1 LAEKIGLDQRIAANI
16 QRGREQ
22 SSKNPQY
29 GRFQSLDYLHEVASL
44 NERQLDNLWGTVQKL
59 RQMLQRLQ
67 QVDGVGFHFIIANRQ
82 YKEKVI
88 IQTAFSFQDPTML
101 SHSDL
106 ADHIQRFDKIFEMVA
121 TQVYTLNESSEVKY
135 LHLLE
140 INEKMKFSEITR
152 QFCPTT

>member
-67 QVDGVGFHFIIANRQ
+67 QVDGVGLHLRNINRQ
-82 YKEKVI
+82 YRQSQNSNCLFI
-88 IQTAFSFQDPTML
+88 SGSNHAFT
-101 SHSDL
+101 
-106 ADHIQRFDKIFEMVA
+106 QRFG
-121 TQVYTLNESSEVKY
+121 
-135 LHLLE
+135 
-140 INEKMKFSEITR
+140 
-152 QFCPTT
+152 